1 MDTKTNKLAQIW
13 KYDWCL
19 VQENWRLLLILNLMF
34 FLSVVVG
41 WILQSQNP
49 NLEASFWVLWQEGG
63 AKNEVVQWSLATW
76 WGSSYLLTLMGIFLI
91 NFTAG
96 SLIYL
101 TLPSLVI
108 PGIAL
113 FLVLIRGIIWGV
125 ISNSLYDYGLGTI
138 LLEGSAYVTA
148 TFAALLHARAWLRPA
163 SVPTLGR
170 NKAYLVG
177 FKINLKLQLLVALQ
191 LLIAAI
197 YETTVIIYA

>member
-1 MDTKTNKLAQIW
+1 VDAKTHKLAHIW
-13 KYDWCL
+13 KYDWRL
-19 VQENWRLLLILNLMF
+19 VQENWRLLLLLNFIF

-41 WILQSQNP
+41 WILQSHNP

-63 AKNEVVQWSLATW
+63 AKNEVVQWSQSTW
-76 WGSSYLLTLMGIFLI
+76 WGSLYLPTLLGIFLI

-96 SLIYL
+96 SLFYL

-113 FLVLIRGIIWGV
+113 LLVLIRGIIWGV
-125 ISNSLYDYGLGTI
+125 ISSSLYDYGLGTI

-170 NKAYLVG
+170 KSAYLVG
-177 FKINLKLQLLVALQ
+177 LKINLKLQLLVAVQ

-197 YETTVIIYA
+197 YETTVIIYT